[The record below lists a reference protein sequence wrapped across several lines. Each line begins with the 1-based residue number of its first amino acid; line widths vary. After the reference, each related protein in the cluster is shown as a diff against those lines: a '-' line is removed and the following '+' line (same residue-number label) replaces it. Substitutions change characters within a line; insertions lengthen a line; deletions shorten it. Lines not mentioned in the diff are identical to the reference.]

1 MQGSIEIC
9 LVIFNT
15 SKYKFK
21 KSPPIMDDLTNNI
34 TLIICMNYSNDE
46 NIILVLDYNYI
57 IRIDTS
63 QRMFSMSTALTPF
76 IVLIYNETA

>member
-1 MQGSIEIC
+1 
-9 LVIFNT
+9 
-15 SKYKFK
+15 
-21 KSPPIMDDLTNNI
+21 
-34 TLIICMNYSNDE
+34 MNYSNDE
-46 NIILVLDYNYI
+46 NIILVLNYNYI